1 MCLMPSV
8 IHEVWEMAAIA
19 HFVIQACL
27 SKNVIAIFC
36 LLGNFINKSTMNW
49 ANARDF
55 FFFLKSE

>member
-27 SKNVIAIFC
+27 SKNVIAIF
-36 LLGNFINKSTMNW
+36 LPAW
-49 ANARDF
+49 
-55 FFFLKSE
+55 